1 MKTKWSE
8 LDLIALFAEKTG
20 SAESDGLLKGIGDD
34 CAIFTGTDEGSPW
47 LVTTDILVED
57 IHFSRSWHPP
67 HLLGRKSI
75 AVNLSDIAAMGGQP
89 RFALISIALP
99 DDIDRDWIV
108 AWSEGAQEILG
119 KYDCV
124 LIGGDTAR
132 GPQLVVNVVILGVAQ
147 QGKALERNRAAV
159 GENIYVSGPLGSA
172 AAGLE
177 ICRRP
182 ELFEDLETQALQP
195 LIDSHLDPVPR
206 VQLGM
211 LLGSSG
217 LVGAMQDLSDG
228 IATDLA
234 HICTQSKV
242 GAEVNEALLP
252 GAEILEQ
259 VCNKLHKE
267 ATRFK
272 ISGGEDYELLF
283 TVRYG
288 KDEELL
294 RLLDARSIGTI
305 HRVGK
310 IVEGSGVH
318 LVSAQDSIDVAFQG
332 YQHRS
337 SD

>member
-99 DDIDRDWIV
+99 DDIDRDWVV

-119 KYDCV
+119 EYDCV

-147 QGKALERNRAAV
+147 QGKALERNRAAG

-172 AAGLE
+172 AAGL
-177 ICRRP
+177 
-182 ELFEDLETQALQP
+182 
-195 LIDSHLDPVPR
+195 
-206 VQLGM
+206 
-211 LLGSSG
+211 
-217 LVGAMQDLSDG
+217 
-228 IATDLA
+228 
-234 HICTQSKV
+234 
-242 GAEVNEALLP
+242 
-252 GAEILEQ
+252 
-259 VCNKLHKE
+259 
-267 ATRFK
+267 
-272 ISGGEDYELLF
+272 
-283 TVRYG
+283 
-288 KDEELL
+288 
-294 RLLDARSIGTI
+294 
-305 HRVGK
+305 
-310 IVEGSGVH
+310 
-318 LVSAQDSIDVAFQG
+318 
-332 YQHRS
+332 
-337 SD
+337 